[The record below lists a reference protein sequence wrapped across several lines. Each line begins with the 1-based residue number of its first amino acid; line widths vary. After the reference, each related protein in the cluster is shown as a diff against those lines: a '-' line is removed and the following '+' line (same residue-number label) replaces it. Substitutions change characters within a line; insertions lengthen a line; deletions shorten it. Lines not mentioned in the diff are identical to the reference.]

1 MTLIGSPRRGL
12 RRREQF
18 PARSCCPGCRPV
30 LSRAVA
36 GGPGHQT
43 VHSLSVA
50 RGPRQPV
57 RTLSGAVVQGCLFAL
72 KPLRGVQSGGVVF
85 AALTCQFTH
94 LLPRRVRAFLFS
106 HSLSREGPG
115 GNYPLLVSCL
125 HKGTSA
131 TESFRSSVCVAAKGD
146 SDHIHHHFQGDTC
159 SLLLP
164 CLETE
169 GSGLD
174 PQSDPTQLCRLVDE
188 STLTARSFRR
198 AKRQSL
204 NARFSLLRR
213 QSAAD
218 SARLVDYIASP
229 AETHRVWGSAAA
241 MIWLHVPLFCLS
253 DITSNITQ
261 SNKYYTISHILL
273 M

>member
-18 PARSCCPGCRPV
+18 PARSCCPVCRPV

-57 RTLSGAVVQGCLFAL
+57 RTLSGAGVQGCLFAL
-72 KPLRGVQSGGVVF
+72 KPLRGVQGGGVVF

-106 HSLSREGPG
+106 HSLSRGGPR
-115 GNYPLLVSCL
+115 GNYSLLVSCL

-131 TESFRSSVCVAAKGD
+131 TESFRGSVCVAAVLSRGPVITSTTTSKG
-146 SDHIHHHFQGDTC
+146 T
-159 SLLLP
+159 P
-164 CLETE
+164 A
-169 GSGLD
+169 
-174 PQSDPTQLCRLVDE
+174 P
-188 STLTARSFRR
+188 SFSP
-198 AKRQSL
+198 AWRQRVPVWIL
-204 NARFSLLRR
+204 NPI
-213 QSAAD
+213 QHNYAD
-218 SARLVDYIASP
+218 S
-229 AETHRVWGSAAA
+229 
-241 MIWLHVPLFCLS
+241 
-253 DITSNITQ
+253 
-261 SNKYYTISHILL
+261 
-273 M
+273 